1 MWLRR
6 LGQMLLRRLGQR
18 PLRRL
23 GQVDHRF
30 LSPVTVDNHPR
41 LAALLLSHRTA
52 PDVYGFGFTRG
63 SRARSMLFSAQRGL
77 CHPVGITRYSSEFCL
92 WLAGNIL
99 QTVQLLQGDSG
110 WAAPGHATRLARSAA
125 RMGGQGREPRQPPLS
140 STRSLRVSLSD
151 GDEGGP

>member
-63 SRARSMLFSAQRGL
+63 SRARSMLFSVQRGL
-77 CHPVGITRYSSEFCL
+77 CHPVGITFTLRSFAVARGEHTTDRL
-92 WLAGNIL
+92 LAIL
-99 QTVQLLQGDSG
+99 DGPRPGTQLGSQDQRRE
-110 WAAPGHATRLARSAA
+110 WAGKVGSPGSRR
-125 RMGGQGREPRQPPLS
+125 
-140 STRSLRVSLSD
+140 
-151 GDEGGP
+151 

>member
-63 SRARSMLFSAQRGL
+63 SRARSMLFSVQRGL

-92 WLAGNIL
+92 WLAENILQTVLWLAENIL
-99 QTVQLLQGDSG
+99 QTVQV
-110 WAAPGHATRLARSAA
+110 APGRFWMGRARARNSARKISGANGRARSGAPAA
-125 RMGGQGREPRQPPLS
+125 AAE
-140 STRSLRVSLSD
+140 
-151 GDEGGP
+151 